1 MIQPARL
8 RRGILRGA
16 VAAVGCIGL
25 EGVGM
30 GRLGWVQ
37 HLMAGLEV
45 SRRRSRFPEGMT
57 ERKTT
62 ARASGVDA
70 ESEAE
75 ADSQRE

>member
-1 MIQPARL
+1 MVLPARR
-8 RRGILRGA
+8 RRGILRVGA
-16 VAAVGCIGL
+16 VVARGAGL

-30 GRLGWVQ
+30 GRVGWVQ

-45 SRRRSRFPEGMT
+45 SRWRSRFPEGMT